1 MDRDGLMSCEPNA
14 QDEQTNN
21 YAQVMLV
28 LTKEVRMHGE
38 NIHKEILTKKL
49 TVYRENL
56 GMSNYTIGND
66 FG

>member
-21 YAQVMLV
+21 HAQVMLV

-38 NIHKEILTKKL
+38 NIHKEILTK
-49 TVYRENL
+49 N
-56 GMSNYTIGND
+56 
-66 FG
+66 